1 MDRGTSDC
9 RTRGECI
16 SLSPCP
22 SVSCPKVLPWF
33 AYAPLVTD
41 IVAEPSGSPLRDR
54 VFRSLW
60 VAALAS
66 NIGSGAHDLAAGWK
80 MASLTQSELLVASL
94 QTAVAVPSFVLCV
107 PAGALADV
115 VDRRNLLV
123 WMQVASAVSAGV
135 LAFMAWGDVLLP
147 GVLLLFTVLLGI
159 AAAVANPAWQTLMSG
174 LVRPEKIAEASAL
187 NSLSMNL
194 ARAVGPALGGLV
206 VAHLGG
212 AKVAFALNG
221 ASFAAIAW
229 VLWRAPIR
237 KKAEGGGGGAPGE
250 RLIGAIRAGWRYMR
264 HSRPMRAV
272 LVRTT
277 SFVLPV
283 SALWALLPLVA
294 RDELGLGATGYGL
307 LMGFFGAGA
316 VAGAL
321 AFPLL
326 RARVSYNVMAAAAT
340 VAMVVCMATLA
351 VVEPGAVGRACGCAG
366 MLIGGG
372 AWVTVV
378 MCSNSSSQAGTPPW
392 VRGRAL
398 SWYFMMHFGCMAGGS
413 ALWGALAQVLPAHVV
428 GRPGGWF
435 LSSVDATLL
444 VASVF
449 ALLGLSTLTRWRF
462 VPLVVSAHERGAWP
476 DPVMGRQIGADDG
489 PVVVTVEYIVEVENA
504 EAFKRA
510 MGPVSVTR
518 YRDGAIS
525 WMLSQGVE
533 DPRLW
538 LEVFIAESWAEH
550 LRQHDRV
557 TKADQ
562 CLQEAARKFHVG
574 PGRPVV
580 RHAIAAAVRG
590 DADAGGEEAGG

>member
-1 MDRGTSDC
+1 MADAA
-9 RTRGECI
+9 
-16 SLSPCP
+16 PA
-22 SVSCPKVLPWF
+22 VS
-33 AYAPLVTD
+33 A
-41 IVAEPSGSPLRDR
+41 SPLRDR

-66 NIGSGAHDLAAGWK
+66 NIGSGAHDLAAGWS
-80 MASLTQSELLVASL
+80 MASLTKSELLVAAL
-94 QTAVAVPSFVLCV
+94 QTAVAVPSFILCV

-115 VDRRNLLV
+115 VDRRSLLI
-123 WMQVASAVSAGV
+123 WMQLASAVCAGV
-135 LAFMAWGDVLLP
+135 LAFMAWGEFMLP
-147 GVLLLFTVLLGI
+147 GVLLTFTVLLGI

-174 LVRPEKIAEASAL
+174 MVRPEKIAEASAL

-206 VAHLGG
+206 VASLGG
-212 AKVAFALNG
+212 PKVAFALNG
-221 ASFAAIAW
+221 ASFAVIAW

-237 KKAEGGGGGAPGE
+237 KKAEGGGGGAPSE

-264 HSRPMRAV
+264 HSKPMRAV
-272 LVRTT
+272 MVRTT

-294 RDELGLGATGYGL
+294 RDELGLGAKGYGL

-321 AFPLL
+321 AFPKL
-326 RARVSYNVMAAAAT
+326 RSWVSYNVMAAAAT
-340 VAMVVCMATLA
+340 VAMVVCMATLSL
-351 VVEPGAVGRACGCAG
+351 VMQGSVGRVCGCTA

-392 VRGRAL
+392 VRARAL

-413 ALWGALAQVLPAHVV
+413 ALWGALAQVLPAHVS
-428 GRPGGWF
+428 GRPGEWF
-435 LSSVDATLL
+435 VSSVDATLL
-444 VASVF
+444 CASVF
-449 ALLGLSTLTRWRF
+449 ALLGLATLARWRF
-462 VPLVVSAHERGAWP
+462 VPLVVSAHEKGAWP
-476 DPVMGRQIGADDG
+476 DPVMGRQIGPDDG
-489 PVVVTVEYIVEVENA
+489 PVVVTVEYFVDPENA
-504 EAFKRA
+504 EAFRRA

-533 DPRLW
+533 DPRRW

-557 TKADQ
+557 TKADECVQ
-562 CLQEAARKFHVG
+562 AAARAFHVG
-574 PGRPVV
+574 EKRPVV
-580 RHAIAAAVRG
+580 THSIAAALKA
-590 DADAGGEEAGG
+590 DADAGE

>member
-1 MDRGTSDC
+1 MAD
-9 RTRGECI
+9 
-16 SLSPCP
+16 
-22 SVSCPKVLPWF
+22 
-33 AYAPLVTD
+33 AAPVD
-41 IVAEPSGSPLRDR
+41 SASPLRDR

-66 NIGSGAHDLAAGWK
+66 NIGSGAHDLAAGWS
-80 MASLTQSELLVASL
+80 MASLTKSELLVAAL
-94 QTAVAVPSFVLCV
+94 QTAVAVPSFILCV

-115 VDRRNLLV
+115 VDRRNLLI
-123 WMQVASAVSAGV
+123 WMQLASAVCAGV
-135 LAFMAWGDVLLP
+135 LAFMAWGDFMLP
-147 GVLLLFTVLLGI
+147 GVLLTFTVLLGI

-174 LVRPEKIAEASAL
+174 MVRPEKIAEASAL

-206 VAHLGG
+206 VASLGG
-212 AKVAFALNG
+212 PKVAFALNG
-221 ASFAAIAW
+221 LSFAVIAW

-264 HSRPMRAV
+264 HSKPMRAV
-272 LVRTT
+272 MVRTT

-294 RDELGLGATGYGL
+294 RDELGLGAKGYGL

-321 AFPLL
+321 AFPKL
-326 RARVSYNVMAAAAT
+326 RSWVSYNVMAAAAT
-340 VAMVVCMATLA
+340 VAMVVCMATLSL
-351 VVEPGAVGRACGCAG
+351 VIPGSVGRVCGCTA

-392 VRGRAL
+392 VRARAL

-413 ALWGALAQVLPAHVV
+413 ALWGALAQVLPAHVT
-428 GRPGGWF
+428 GRPGEWF
-435 LSSVDATLL
+435 VSSVDATLL
-444 VASVF
+444 CASVF
-449 ALLGLSTLTRWRF
+449 ALLGLATLARWRF
-462 VPLVVSAHERGAWP
+462 VPLVVSAHEKGAWP
-476 DPVMGRQIGADDG
+476 DPVMGRQIGPDDG
-489 PVVVTVEYIVEVENA
+489 PVVVTVEYFVDPENA
-504 EAFKRA
+504 EAFRRA

-533 DPRLW
+533 DPRRW

-557 TKADQ
+557 TKADECVQ
-562 CLQEAARKFHVG
+562 AAARAFHVG
-574 PGRPVV
+574 EKRPVV
-580 RHAIAAAVRG
+580 THSIAAAVKG
-590 DADAGGEEAGG
+590 DADAGE